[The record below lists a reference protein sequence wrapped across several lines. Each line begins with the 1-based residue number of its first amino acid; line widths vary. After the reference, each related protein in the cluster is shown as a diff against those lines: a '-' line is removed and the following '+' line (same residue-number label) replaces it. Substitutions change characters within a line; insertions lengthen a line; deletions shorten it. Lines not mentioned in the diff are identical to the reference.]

1 MKNNKPSTTSNKNQV
16 RGKETALDK
25 ANNYQFHTTTMTI
38 FSGKSCTF
46 SGNGYPDKYQGYKLW
61 QMQT

>member
-16 RGKETALDK
+16 RGKTALDK
-25 ANNYQFHTTTMTI
+25 ANNYQFHDYNDHI
-38 FSGKSCTF
+38 LGKVITF

-61 QMQT
+61 QMKT